1 MKTFS
6 PLVREH
12 FEPKQTLCQMI
23 ITMDISTVESVTSP
37 SRRLILRL
45 ILFNDASL
53 FSLLLSVLISGRATG
68 TERSPPGCCRNL
80 TGTFRVCGEGEFC
93 MAVVSGERCTVLSS
107 LWPCFFFA
115 RECVLVLLSFWGL
128 FCQTTKLGTFWNRD
142 FLLQPNSLR
151 LE

>member
-53 FSLLLSVLISGRATG
+53 FSLLLSVLISG
-68 TERSPPGCCRNL
+68 TERSPPPAAAE
-80 TGTFRVCGEGEFC
+80 T
-93 MAVVSGERCTVLSS
+93 SPVLS
-107 LWPCFFFA
+107 
-115 RECVLVLLSFWGL
+115 ECAGKENFVWQLFRASAAL
-128 FCQTTKLGTFWNRD
+128 FCPLCGLAS
-142 FLLQPNSLR
+142 FLRVNAFLFCYPFGDSSAKPPN
-151 LE
+151 